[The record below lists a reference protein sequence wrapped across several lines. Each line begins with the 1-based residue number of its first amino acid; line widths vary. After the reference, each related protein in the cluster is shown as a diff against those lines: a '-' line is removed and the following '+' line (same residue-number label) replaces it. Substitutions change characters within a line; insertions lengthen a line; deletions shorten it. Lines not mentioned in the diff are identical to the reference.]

1 MDKKINYFL
10 LVLLLLAFL
19 IRVIGITPGHPPD
32 HPDEPM
38 SYSSAIEM
46 FTHGDLNPRRF
57 DYPSGVPLLHY
68 LFYKQFLLPGASLGA
83 FFKEPSSLITA
94 AINYPAFLREFLN
107 VVFGKN
113 GLDALI
119 WSRFLT
125 ALLGALSVFLTY
137 LIGKR
142 LFNTATGIFASI
154 FLAVNYRHVLSSHLA
169 LSDIPNGFFVLLAF
183 YACVLLLEK
192 NTAKR
197 YLLCGLL
204 IGLSISMKYQ
214 VLALLPFLFV
224 HLLWAIKK
232 RKITELFNRYFI
244 FSLILIPIIFVFLN
258 PYLLLNLET
267 ALPIVQNV
275 SLRYGAGA
283 YRFNFYP
290 LFYLY
295 HWGIGMLPFVA
306 ILIGFPI
313 SLVKSPMKTLLVL
326 TYVGPFLF
334 IFLYYMTG
342 GTYIRNFT
350 TVIPFLMLFSGYLY
364 GVLANFLYK
373 RINRKIALGLLAFLL
388 IAINYN
394 SIKDSFMVSFAYTK
408 EWDRDLL
415 ATWATRNIPE
425 GSKVMNDNVGLP
437 STIEKPMG
445 IIPWGIEEGNS
456 ITELSHKN
464 VDFAVLNI
472 NWNQIYLFWFDTP
485 YQELFLYGG
494 IPYPKLKDSY
504 HGLLLSEYLSYVVF
518 EAYKPWQ
525 APDHAYIVIK
535 VPQKPHHPG
544 KKIKT
549 FNFND
554 GLEEWKF
561 YEFHS
566 KKKVNDLEFDT
577 EEGNE
582 EKGSLKLT
590 GTGSKP
596 MSRLISPFVKITPG
610 NVYTIEGFLKAG
622 IEIKSNLRDGFLRV
636 DFYKDDNVELL
647 AQGGIAKGV
656 SGRVFGSSRFEK
668 KEIIITA
675 PQKSQYLTVSIQ
687 RTNPA
692 LGYTYW
698 LDDLNIFESK
708 EPLQERLKEIPYI
721 KPTVPDDV
729 LFPNS
734 IY

>member
-1 MDKKINYFL
+1 MISLRRN
-10 LVLLLLAFL
+10 LLLTLLAVAFL
-19 IRVIGITPGHPPD
+19 IRVVGIIPGHPSD

-38 SYSSAIEM
+38 SYSSAMEM
-46 FTHGDLNPRRF
+46 LIHNDLNPRRF
-57 DYPSGVPLLHY
+57 DYPAGVPLLHY
-68 LFYKQFLLPGASLGA
+68 MFYKSFVLPPILLGTFIAHPDIFAVSLHPLVNIY
-83 FFKEPSSLITA
+83 KE
-94 AINYPAFLREFLN
+94 YPNIIL
-107 VVFGKN
+107 GKN
-113 GLDALI
+113 GIPLLF

-125 ALLGALSVFLTY
+125 AFLGTASVFLLY
-137 LIGKR
+137 KIGEK
-142 LFNTATGIFASI
+142 LFHPYVGIASAF

-169 LSDIPNGFFVLLAF
+169 LSDIPNSFFALLAF
-183 YACVLLLEK
+183 YASILLLER
-192 NTAKR
+192 NTPRR
-197 YLLCGLL
+197 YILCGFF
-204 IGLSISMKYQ
+204 IGLSIAMKYQ
-214 VLALLPFLFV
+214 VFTIFPFLFV
-224 HLLWAIKK
+224 HLIWVIRKKTIKA
-232 RKITELFNRYFI
+232 LFNKYFL
-244 FSLILIPIIFVFLN
+244 FALALIPTIFVLLN
-258 PYLLLNLET
+258 PYLLLNLKT
-267 ALPIVQNV
+267 ALPVIHYI

-295 HWGIGMLPFVA
+295 HWGIGMLPFVT
-306 ILIGFPI
+306 ILIGFLI
-313 SLVKSPMKTLLVL
+313 ALVKSPMKTLLVL
-326 TYVGPFLF
+326 IYVGPFLF

-350 TVIPFLMLFSGYLY
+350 TVIPFLMLFSGYLF
-364 GVLANFLYK
+364 VSLANFLYK
-373 RINRKIALGLLAFLL
+373 RIDKKIALGVLAFLL
-388 IAINYN
+388 ITINYN

-408 EWDRDLL
+408 EWNRNLL
-415 ATWATRNIPE
+415 ATWAARNIPE
-425 GSKVMNDNVGLP
+425 GSKVINDNVGLP
-437 STIEKPMG
+437 PTIEKAIE

-456 ITELSHKN
+456 ITELSQKN

-535 VPQKPHHPG
+535 VPQKSQHPG

-566 KKKVNDLEFDT
+566 REKGNVLEFDA

-596 MSRLISPFVKITPG
+596 MSRVISPFVKITPG
-610 NVYTIEGFLKAG
+610 NAYTIEGFLKAG
-622 IEIKSNLRDGFLRV
+622 SEIKSNLRDGFLRV

-647 AQGGIAKGV
+647 VEGGIAKGV

-698 LDDLNIFESK
+698 LDDLNIFES